1 MTKTLADLA
10 SRMDKLA
17 ATLTLEGSRCAIEVA
32 MTVTR
37 DLAYKTP
44 VDTSNALSNWQGS
57 LNAPNL
63 SEIDPHLPGVKGST
77 KIRSANATIDVMQDV
92 LEDKKPGETIF
103 IANAVPYIGRLN
115 RGSSQQEPAGFVERA
130 ALLGRRQVK
139 KFKLKLR

>member
-1 MTKTLADLA
+1 MSKTLADLA
-10 SRMDKLA
+10 LTMDKLA

-32 MTVTR
+32 MVVGR

-63 SEIDPHLPGVKGST
+63 SEINPHLPGRKGST
-77 KIRSANATIDVMQDV
+77 KIRSANATIEALKDV

-103 IANAVPYIGRLN
+103 ISNAVPYIADLD
-115 RGSSQQEPAGFVERA
+115 RGTSTQEPAGFVERA
-130 ALLGRRQVK
+130 KVIGRQKVK
-139 KFKLKLR
+139 NFKVKLR